1 MHSVVR
7 DALVSASAALAAD
20 LPTYKA
26 PPAPT
31 LAVTPPPY
39 SWTGFYIGVG
49 GGASALQVDS
59 KSRSWLWGY
68 NSSVTGD
75 YPRSRRREFRPRQV
89 RRVRHD

>member
-1 MHSVVR
+1 MRLSCTLLCAT
-7 DALVSASAALAAD
+7 ALVSASAALAAD

-49 GGASALQVDS
+49 GGAAFLNV
-59 KSRSWLWGY
+59 KS
-68 NSSVTGD
+68 SSESYLTDDFFDFAAYG
-75 YPRSRRREFRPRQV
+75 
-89 RRVRHD
+89 